1 MSTSANAASERVAV
15 FASGASASGLQVSET
30 VLPVNVFGT
39 EQLFQAYA
47 FQGEREEE
55 QLLVLVHR
63 RANAGNVVPI
73 VRLHSGCVTGDI
85 FQSMRCDCYQ
95 QLQAC
100 LKIVL
105 DSPFGAVVYLP
116 YHEGRGIG
124 LFKKIQAY
132 ALQDQGADTVDANT
146 ALGAPVDARDYRLAA
161 RALAY
166 LGLTHIRLLCN
177 NPAKVEALTALNIR
191 VVDRISLA
199 GRPNRHNERYLM
211 TKRTRM
217 GHAI

>member
-1 MSTSANAASERVAV
+1 MRATTERTNKRTAACEAEARAT
-15 FASGASASGLQVSET
+15 GLQISET
-30 VLPVNVFGT
+30 VLPVNAFGSEHVFR
-39 EQLFQAYA
+39 AYA

-55 QLLVLVHR
+55 QLIVLVHR
-63 RANAGNVVPI
+63 RDDAGDALPI

-85 FQSMRCDCYQ
+85 FQSLRCDCYQ

-100 LKIVL
+100 LKIIIS
-105 DSPFGAVVYLP
+105 SPFGAIVYLP

-146 ALGAPVDARDYRLAA
+146 AIGVPVDARDYGLAA
-161 RALAY
+161 RALTH
-166 LGLTHIRLLCN
+166 LGLTHLRLLCN
-177 NPAKVEALTALNIR
+177 NPTKIEALTALGIR
-191 VVDRISLA
+191 VVDRITLT
-199 GRPNRHNERYLM
+199 GRPNRHNARYLM

-217 GHAI
+217 KHAI

>member
-1 MSTSANAASERVAV
+1 MSAMDCESKLATGSAGDAA
-15 FASGASASGLQVSET
+15 GAGYQVSET
-30 VLPVNVFGT
+30 VLPVNVFGS
-39 EQLFQAYA
+39 EHMFRAYA

-63 RANAGNVVPI
+63 RANAGNAVPI

-85 FQSMRCDCYQ
+85 FHSMRCDCYQ

-132 ALQDQGADTVDANT
+132 ALQDDGADTVDANT
-146 ALGAPVDARDYRLAA
+146 AIGAPVDARDYGLAA
-161 RALAY
+161 KALAH
-166 LGLTHIRLLCN
+166 LVLAHVRLLCN
-177 NPAKVEALTALNIR
+177 NPAKIDALKALGIR
-191 VVDRISLA
+191 VVDRITLA
-199 GRPNRHNERYLM
+199 SRPNRHNERYLM

-217 GHAI
+217 RHVI

>member
-1 MSTSANAASERVAV
+1 MSAIDCESNIAAAPSAVDA
-15 FASGASASGLQVSET
+15 GYQVSET
-30 VLPVNVFGT
+30 VLPVNVFGS
-39 EQLFQAYA
+39 EHVFRAYA
-47 FQGEREEE
+47 FQGEHEEE

-63 RANAGNVVPI
+63 RENAGNVVPI

-100 LKIVL
+100 LKIVIG
-105 DSPFGAVVYLP
+105 SPFGAIVYLP

-132 ALQDQGADTVDANT
+132 ALQDDGADTVDANT
-146 ALGAPVDARDYRLAA
+146 AIGAPVDARDYGLAA
-161 RALAY
+161 KALTH
-166 LGLTHIRLLCN
+166 LGLTHVRLLCN
-177 NPAKVEALTALNIR
+177 NPAKIDALTTLGIR
-191 VVDRISLA
+191 VVDRITLA
-199 GRPNRHNERYLM
+199 SRPNRHNERYLM

-217 GHAI
+217 RHVV